1 MMSQIAHI
9 VSAGCSRVAR
19 YSDPDDA
26 VLEGVR
32 WGRIEELLTPAFWAH
47 QCALRADSTDPRRFR
62 VGESLAEDFAVC
74 LLAGYGVP
82 AEVGIEAASRLKAAG
97 LLVPSRAPSR
107 TDIEALLEKP
117 LRVIGRSVRYRFYR
131 TKAGYLCAGLQALC
145 QSSPPEDDPKA
156 FRAWFMRIPG
166 VGPKTASFITRNWLG
181 SDEVAILDVHVVRAC
196 QAVGL
201 FGADVNV
208 ARDYC
213 KLERRFLDFAQA
225 IGVKASW
232 LDAIMWEDMRILSL
246 DTVAEYSAREAPAA
260 VRRRGIGVGTGPSA
274 DTIV

>member
-9 VSAGCSRVAR
+9 VSASCSRPTR

-26 VLEGVR
+26 VFEGIR

-47 QCALRADSTDPRRFR
+47 QCALRVDSTDPKRFR
-62 VGESLAEDFAVC
+62 VGESLAEDFAIC

-97 LLVPSRAPSR
+97 LLIPSCAPSR
-107 TDIEALLEKP
+107 IGIEGLLAEP
-117 LRVIGRSVRYRFYR
+117 LSVMGHSVRYRFYR
-131 TKAGYLCAGLQALC
+131 TKASYLCAGLQALHK
-145 QSSPPEDDPKA
+145 SSPPEDDPKA

-166 VGPKTASFITRNWLG
+166 VGPKTASFIARNWLG

-213 KLERRFLDFAQA
+213 ELERRFLDFAQA

-246 DTVAEYSAREAPAA
+246 ETIAQYSVREAPDA
-260 VRRRGIGVGTGPSA
+260 VRRRGVGTRTRPLVETVA
-274 DTIV
+274 